1 LVELQRRSAR
11 DDHADQRIVA
21 VALLTAQETR
31 SRSILALDQPDDLR
45 GEVIQRVRRLL
56 SKAPFEAKNRH
67 QQYHARSIDFLP
79 VQASA
84 QNVAVFEAISR
95 ALAGGSTTQVIMN
108 LILNSMDAMLAM
120 PSGQA

>member
-1 LVELQRRSAR
+1 LVGLQRRSAR

-67 QQYHARSIDFLP
+67 QRYHARSI
-79 VQASA
+79 
-84 QNVAVFEAISR
+84 
-95 ALAGGSTTQVIMN
+95 
-108 LILNSMDAMLAM
+108 
-120 PSGQA
+120 